1 MTELIRQ
8 MRELADAIRSNNFLP
23 TVRAKMA
30 DLADSMG
37 DILTNVET
45 RVANVELSNAN
56 TVASEGSRVSAENAR
71 VSAENSRK
79 SAETARVNA
88 EASRVSAENTRV
100 SQENSRKSTESARV
114 TEEGKRVTAENA
126 RASAETTRGNAES
139 TRNSNENS
147 RKSAET
153 ARVSAENTRVS
164 TENTRANNESSRV
177 SAENTRVGNEN
188 IRRTNE
194 ESRQQTFANQ
204 EARLVDLEGRV
215 YRGRRDV
222 LYNAIASQGGSD
234 PVVIGASNQIV
245 TAKCKY
251 PEGSGI
257 SNNAYYD
264 EFQIFCKDEGI
275 GPVEGRQTVII
286 MECDTYW
293 KLGVQD
299 SRHIDL
305 VVSGGNWFGVRC
317 QQAITSANNPKIYKV
332 IGIKY

>member
-8 MRELADAIRSNNFLP
+8 MRELAEFIRSNNFLP
-23 TVRAKMA
+23 SVRAKMA

-45 RVANVELSNAN
+45 RVANVETSNAN
-56 TVASEGSRVSAENAR
+56 TVASESSRVSAENAR

-79 SAETARVNA
+79 STETARVNA
-88 EASRVSAENTRV
+88 ESS
-100 SQENSRKSTESARV
+100 RV
-114 TEEGKRVTAENA
+114 TEEGKRVTAEQSRVSAENA
-126 RASAETTRGNAES
+126 RVTEEGKRVSAENARVSAETTRGNAES

-194 ESRQQTFANQ
+194 ESRQQTFADQ
-204 EARLVDLEGRV
+204 EARIIDLEGRV

-222 LYNAIASQGGSD
+222 LFNSIASQGGTD
-234 PVVIGASNQIV
+234 ATLVGESNKIV
-245 TAKCKY
+245 SAVLKL
-251 PEGSGI
+251 PEGV
-257 SNNAYYD
+257 SNVSFYD
-264 EFQIFCKDEGI
+264 EYYVFYKEEGI
-275 GPVEGRQTVII
+275 GAEEGRGVAHI
-286 MECDTYW
+286 MEWDTYW
-293 KLGVQD
+293 KLGCTDDRTDDITMSTQNRVF
-299 SRHIDL
+299 L
-305 VVSGGNWFGVRC
+305 RC
-317 QQAITSANNPKIYKV
+317 QRTIATGTAPKIYKV